1 MDNTEEMVTAKVR
14 KVLHVVS
21 EFEEGCIVYKCTIT
35 QKKQQGSLKMLDG
48 IHWQLEEIQKN
59 EGKFRKHKT
68 IFVLVV
74 LLSTMYFIFFR
85 DGLKIYRGV

>member
-21 EFEEGCIVYKCTIT
+21 EFEGCIVYKCTIT
-35 QKKQQGSLKMLDG
+35 QKKQRGSLKMLDG

-68 IFVLVV
+68 IFVLLV
-74 LLSTMYFIFFR
+74 LLSTMYFIFSEMA
-85 DGLKIYRGV
+85 

>member
-35 QKKQQGSLKMLDG
+35 QKKKKVFEDARWYSLAVRRDTKG
-48 IHWQLEEIQKN
+48 R
-59 EGKFRKHKT
+59 RK
-68 IFVLVV
+68 V
-74 LLSTMYFIFFR
+74 
-85 DGLKIYRGV
+85 

>member
-1 MDNTEEMVTAKVR
+1 
-14 KVLHVVS
+14 
-21 EFEEGCIVYKCTIT
+21 
-35 QKKQQGSLKMLDG
+35 MLDG
-48 IHWQLEEIQKN
+48 IHWQLEEIQKD

-85 DGLKIYRGV
+85 DGLKIYRGVRGRMKH

>member
-1 MDNTEEMVTAKVR
+1 
-14 KVLHVVS
+14 
-21 EFEEGCIVYKCTIT
+21 
-35 QKKQQGSLKMLDG
+35 MLDG
-48 IHWQLEEIQKN
+48 IHWQLEEIQKD

-85 DGLKIYRGV
+85 DGLKIYRGVWGSMKHWRSKKCKIKKKQNKENTAFWITIYIKGF